1 MGATCF
7 WPMGRALCEMRY
19 LWQRPH
25 QLDGARLQALLGD
38 QLPQTPLG
46 AVVRQCIA
54 GLPTARGTPAL
65 A

>member
-1 MGATCF
+1 
-7 WPMGRALCEMRY
+7 MRY

-25 QLDGARLQALLGD
+25 QLDGTRLQALLGD
-38 QLPQTPLG
+38 QLPQTPLD

-54 GLPTARGTPAL
+54 SLPAKPDTPAL